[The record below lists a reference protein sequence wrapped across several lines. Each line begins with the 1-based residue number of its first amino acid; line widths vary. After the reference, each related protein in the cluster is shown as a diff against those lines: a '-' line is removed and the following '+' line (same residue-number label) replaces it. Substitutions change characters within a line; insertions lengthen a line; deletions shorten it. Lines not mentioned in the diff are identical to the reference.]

1 MTVSERLR
9 NEEIRLY
16 TPFFIINGKGFYIE
30 DGKPYTRKE
39 FEDKYPTPLRIRG
52 EEKENADPKQTWL
65 YH

>member
-1 MTVSERLR
+1 MTVTERLN
-9 NEEIRLY
+9 NEYKKLY
-16 TPFFIINGKGFYIE
+16 TLFHVENGAGYYIE
-30 DGKPYTRKE
+30 DGIPYTRKE